1 MLGFRKVRKYNS
13 RIYDLSNTNDFET
26 FYHLIDV
33 LNEFDYAV
41 ENMNIVYTTDFG
53 RSNIHVETKERM
65 LEIWLIKNQFVEA

>member
-13 RIYDLSNTNDFET
+13 RNYDLGNTNDFEM

-33 LNEFDYAV
+33 LNEFDFAIQ
-41 ENMNIVYTTDFG
+41 NMNILYTADFG
-53 RSNIHVETKERM
+53 RANIHVETKERM